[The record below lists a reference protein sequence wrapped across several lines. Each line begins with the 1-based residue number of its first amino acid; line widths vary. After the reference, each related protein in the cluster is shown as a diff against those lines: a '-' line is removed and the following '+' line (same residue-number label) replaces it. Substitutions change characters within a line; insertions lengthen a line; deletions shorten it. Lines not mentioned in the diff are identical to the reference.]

1 MHFKIICGT
10 NVHIGFDTLYTKL
23 SLVCCSIIMLLGLS
37 YLYKIFFERSKPRKV
52 RHEFLNQKHSFF
64 FKGMGGGRG
73 ITFGIFQYCSTFFG
87 CAALQ
92 SHLYMINIP
101 HTICQWAFNS
111 FRLFEHYHS
120 LYNVTI
126 FKWHQLSFTQI
137 ISIRKVQI
145 LMFVLWMNNT
155 YLIFFKIKLEEV
167 YETPTQ
173 FFMVLELVTGGELF
187 DRSVFG

>member
-1 MHFKIICGT
+1 M
-10 NVHIGFDTLYTKL
+10 GFDTLYAKS
-23 SLVCCSIIMLLGLS
+23 SLVCCSIIMLLDLS
-37 YLYKIFFERSKPRKV
+37 YLYKIFFERSKPRKI
-52 RHEFLNQKHSFF
+52 RHEFLNQKILNFWR
-64 FKGMGGGRG
+64 GVGGGG
-73 ITFGIFQYCSTFFG
+73 GGNHFWNFPVLFHLFWMCCFITSVKHDCM
-87 CAALQ
+87 L
-92 SHLYMINIP
+92 

-120 LYNVTI
+120 LYNVII
-126 FKWHQLSFTQI
+126 FKLHQLSFTQI
-137 ISIRKVQI
+137 ISVRKVQI

-187 DRSVFG
+187 DRSVLG

>member
-1 MHFKIICGT
+1 
-10 NVHIGFDTLYTKL
+10 
-23 SLVCCSIIMLLGLS
+23 
-37 YLYKIFFERSKPRKV
+37 
-52 RHEFLNQKHSFF
+52 
-64 FKGMGGGRG
+64 
-73 ITFGIFQYCSTFFG
+73 
-87 CAALQ
+87 
-92 SHLYMINIP
+92 MINIP
-101 HTICQWAFNS
+101 HTICQRAFNP

-120 LYNVTI
+120 LYNVII
-126 FKWHQLSFTQI
+126 FKLHQLSFTEI

-187 DRSVFG
+187 DRSALA